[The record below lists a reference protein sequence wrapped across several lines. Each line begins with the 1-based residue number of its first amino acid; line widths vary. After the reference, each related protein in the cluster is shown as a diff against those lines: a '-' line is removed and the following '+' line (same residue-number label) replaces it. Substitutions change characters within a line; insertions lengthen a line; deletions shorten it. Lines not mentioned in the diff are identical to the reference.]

1 MRVRSR
7 LLRLRAL
14 AMLLLFVAP
23 LAVGCVRVHASI
35 TVSPDDRV
43 SGQIVA
49 AAKAR
54 DDKDQGPQFD
64 LNVPFSQK
72 IAVSKYDSDGFV
84 GSEAVFSDL
93 SFAEVP
99 QLANL
104 NRDATGVDI
113 SLRRAGNLVILEGR
127 ADLTNVN
134 DADAD
139 MQLTVA
145 FPGEVTSTNGD
156 RIDSDVVEW
165 KLKPGVVSTLSAQAR
180 VTDPS
185 TRSFTAAALWLALAA
200 LVVAGV
206 IGSLA
211 YNNRDRSPRFA
222 TADQPDD

>member
-1 MRVRSR
+1 MPN
-7 LLRLRAL
+7 AL
-14 AMLLLFVAP
+14 T
-23 LAVGCVRVHASI
+23 RD
-35 TVSPDDRV
+35 TVMPSATPTEEE
-43 SGQIVA
+43 IVA

-127 ADLTNVN
+127 ADLTNLN
-134 DADAD
+134 DSDADV
-139 MQLTVA
+139 QLTVA
-145 FPGEVTSTNGD
+145 FPGEVNN
-156 RIDSDVVEW
+156 
-165 KLKPGVVSTLSAQAR
+165 SAC
-180 VTDPS
+180 
-185 TRSFTAAALWLALAA
+185 AAPAQRPAIPATP
-200 LVVAGV
+200 
-206 IGSLA
+206 
-211 YNNRDRSPRFA
+211 RSPPRWVSRKA
-222 TADQPDD
+222 